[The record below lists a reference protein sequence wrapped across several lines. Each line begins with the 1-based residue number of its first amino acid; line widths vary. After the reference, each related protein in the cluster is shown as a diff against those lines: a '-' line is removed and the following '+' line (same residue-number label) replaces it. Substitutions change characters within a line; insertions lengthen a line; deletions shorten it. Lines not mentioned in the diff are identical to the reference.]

1 MMGGREINDRG
12 VAFSE
17 HIGAQTALVERDR
30 PQSGAVLRDDLREL
44 AVARVLDRIHMPVTE
59 QLNEQADQIFQTRA
73 HDDILRRDR
82 DAAEIMQ
89 IVRNL
94 LPQLKQYSLSTRR
107 DRCAQVENGKQPLST
122 IFVLKS

>member
-1 MMGGREINDRG
+1 MMGRREIDDRG

-94 LPQLKQYSLSTRR
+94 LPQLKHAARIGRLEQARGIF
-107 DRCAQVENGKQPLST
+107 AQHAPR
-122 IFVLKS
+122 